1 MRRGSGST
9 TIGPGVLALGLVL
22 AAVALVG
29 CSDDG
34 DDDPDVS
41 AYCPAEEALLNAQ
54 TALKVES
61 DPEALADQ
69 LDEVEERTRTFQ
81 EEAPELIEEQADVVA
96 EQTYEVLDEIRDEEL
111 SPADAS
117 DRLTELFSS
126 QEVAEA
132 NQVIALFDERYC
144 EEFEGTIP
152 NVPDPATGLPGVPP
166 AADTPTEGTV
176 EPETTT
182 TTGG

>member
-1 MRRGSGST
+1 MRRPSDPTS
-9 TIGPGVLALGLVL
+9 IRPGAVVLGLVL
-22 AAVALVG
+22 AAVVLVG

-111 SPADAS
+111 SPPDAS

-166 AADTPTEGTV
+166 AEAPTESTV